1 MSGVVQTTRRLS
13 LAGRN
18 EPVAELAQV
27 APQGSFWHAPAVR
40 GHEMLQLA
48 QTSALARCICEI
60 ESSANGRLGPF
71 APHLVEGRTA
81 ALSALLPTCLAKV
94 KVRFGS
100 CADLRCVPAER
111 LKCAGEA
118 TFSPKG
124 R

>member
-1 MSGVVQTTRRLS
+1 MHPTSGSGQRPPIGQWQMSGVVQTTRRLS

-60 ESSANGRLGPF
+60 ESSANG
-71 APHLVEGRTA
+71 
-81 ALSALLPTCLAKV
+81 S
-94 KVRFGS
+94 
-100 CADLRCVPAER
+100 
-111 LKCAGEA
+111 
-118 TFSPKG
+118 
-124 R
+124 